1 MINGHSRQQPFGQ
14 RKPVDGLP
22 WGVGVPI
29 ILVMSVSV
37 FASIWFGWRID
48 KDLGELAL
56 NRQGFAVETARN
68 RELIARR
75 DNLLAKESV
84 IKKAAVL
91 GLFPPTAKQ
100 IRKIK

>member
-1 MINGHSRQQPFGQ
+1 MIGDHSRQQSFGRRQ
-14 RKPVDGLP
+14 STDRLP

-29 ILVMSVSV
+29 ILVMSISV

-56 NRQGFAVETARN
+56 NRQGFAIETERN
-68 RELIARR
+68 RELISRR
-75 DNLLAKESV
+75 DNLLAQGNV

-91 GLFPPTAKQ
+91 GLFPPTAEQ